1 MRIKSICLKNIRS
14 YEQGEVNLPEGS
26 VLLSG
31 DIGSGKT
38 TVLLA
43 LEFALFGLQR
53 GVLSGAGLLRN
64 GKDNG
69 TVRVCLEIGGKE
81 IEIERTLKRS
91 RDSVAQDSGF
101 LTVDNEKKE
110 LSATELKNSILQFL
124 NYPPEFLTKTDVL
137 YRYTVYT
144 PQESMREILAEK
156 SDIRVDTLRRVF
168 GIDKYKALINN
179 VGIFSARLRE
189 SIKNKEGQILGLESK
204 RNSLADAEKN
214 IAEFSSQLSEV
225 KKEHEIALQNL
236 RNEKEKLVLM
246 EKEISELNKLRTEI
260 ARKKSEFETT
270 TEQLLESIER
280 TKILGSQI
288 AEMKES
294 LKGVTAETIE
304 SVESALI
311 QQQHE
316 INRLQ
321 DMYTK
326 LEKKISELKAKKN
339 EKEEHARKIMSLS
352 ICSVCGQQ
360 VTQAHKHDFVLKNEA
375 ESATIEAELR
385 RYTAMCDETSIKLEE
400 SKKNLKAIQNKEKEI
415 GLLKINLNR
424 LEEKELENKG
434 TTENKARF
442 QSRHENLKK
451 EISELENKIALMSEI
466 EANYRKAKNALESV
480 QDQER
485 RIAIKKAKTEKDI
498 ENFESLAKNLKDEI
512 ANMERTKGNLMYLSR
527 MKNWLQDKFI
537 PVINTIEQEVM
548 AKVHFDFSQLFRKWF
563 AMLVFGLSVRL
574 DESFTPI
581 IEGNGYEIDYG
592 FLSGGERTAAA
603 LAYRLALN
611 QVINSLISRI
621 RTKDI
626 IILDEPTDGFSSE
639 QLDKMR
645 DVLRELKA
653 KQIILV
659 SHEAEIES
667 FVDSIIRFSKDEG
680 KTLVGKG
687 V

>member
-1 MRIKSICLKNIRS
+1 MRIKSVYLRNIRS

-69 TVRVCLEIGGKE
+69 TIKVCLEIGGKE

-91 RDSVAQDSGF
+91 RDSVTQDSGF
-101 LTVDNEKKE
+101 LTVDSERRE
-110 LSATELKNSILQFL
+110 LSATELKNAILQFL

-179 VGIFSARLRE
+179 IGLFSARLRE
-189 SIKNKEGQILGLESK
+189 SIKNKEGQILGLEAK

-214 IAEFSSQLSEV
+214 ISEFSSQLHET
-225 KKEHEIALQNL
+225 KNEHETALQNL
-236 RNEKEKLVLM
+236 RNEKEKLLLM
-246 EKEISELNKLRTEI
+246 EKEISELNKFRTEI
-260 ARKKSEFETT
+260 ARKKSEFETI
-270 TEQLLESIER
+270 TEQLVDIIGR
-280 TKILGSQI
+280 AKILGSQI

-294 LKGVTAETIE
+294 LKGVNAQTVE

-326 LEKKISELKAKKN
+326 LEKKISEFREKKN

-385 RYTAMCDETSIKLEE
+385 RYTAMRDETSLKLEE
-400 SKKNLKAIQNKEKEI
+400 SKKNLREIQNKEKEI
-415 GLLKINLNR
+415 GLLKINLHR
-424 LEEKELENKG
+424 LEEKDLENKMVN
-434 TTENKARF
+434 ENKERF

-451 EISELENKIALMSEI
+451 EIRELEDKIGLMSEI

-480 QDQER
+480 QEQER

-563 AMLVFGLSVRL
+563 AMLVSGLSVRL

-659 SHEAEIES
+659 SHEVEIES
-667 FVDSIIRFSKDEG
+667 FVDSIIRFNKDEG
-680 KTLVGKG
+680 KTQVART
-687 V
+687 